1 MNGAIPLLLVHGWGA
16 HGGVWAE
23 LRDLLGQRFAVQA
36 PDIDGDGSFDE
47 AVDRLAAAAPPRC
60 VVGGWSL
67 GGQLALSWA
76 RRHPA
81 QVERLLLFST
91 TPKFVA
97 ADDWPQGMAQAEFE
111 SFVAAVKAD
120 ADAALHRFRLLETRG
135 DAQARTVIRRLK
147 HLLETRGTAA
157 AAGLLRMLNWLRE
170 VDLRAQLPDIGQ
182 PALVIHGDCDSLVP
196 PPAADALAAA
206 LPDARFCRIAGAAH
220 VPFVSDAARVSVL
233 ITEFCNES

>member
-1 MNGAIPLLLVHGWGA
+1 MNGAIPLVLLHGWGA

-23 LRDLLGQRFAVQA
+23 LTALLGERFTVQA
-36 PDIDGDGSFDE
+36 PDIDGGGSFDE
-47 AVDRLAAAAPPRC
+47 AVDRLAAAAPARC

-81 QVERLLLFST
+81 QVERLVLLAT

-97 ADDWPQGMAQAEFE
+97 AGDWLQGMAQAAFE
-111 SFVAAVKAD
+111 SFVAAVEAD
-120 ADAALHRFRLLETRG
+120 ADAALRRFRLLETRG
-135 DAQARTVIRRLK
+135 DAQARVIVRRLE
-147 HLLETRGTAA
+147 HLLETRRTAA
-157 AAGLLRMLNWLRE
+157 ADGLLRMLDWLRD

-182 PALVIHGDCDSLVP
+182 PVLVIHGDCDSLVP
-196 PPAADALAAA
+196 PAAADVLAAGF
-206 LPDARFCRIAGAAH
+206 PDARSVRIAGAAH
-220 VPFVSDAARVSVL
+220 APFVSDAARVRVL